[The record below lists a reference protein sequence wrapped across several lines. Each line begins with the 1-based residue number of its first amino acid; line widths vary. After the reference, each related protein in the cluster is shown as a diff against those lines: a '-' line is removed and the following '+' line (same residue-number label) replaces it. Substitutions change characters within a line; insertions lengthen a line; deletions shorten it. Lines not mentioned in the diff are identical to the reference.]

1 MSTSSLARQAGMSET
16 EWKNAVKFDS
26 TDWGWIVMSIGM
38 AIGAG
43 IVFLPVQVGLVGV
56 WVFLLSAAIAYPS
69 IYLLQRLFI
78 NTLVDSPD
86 CDDYPS
92 VIGGYLGKNWG
103 FILGIL
109 YFMMSLIC
117 VFMYS
122 TALTNDSASFLQSF
136 GVTDGLLSEN
146 PLYGLAVICFM
157 VAIASRGEK
166 LIFKVSTIMVL
177 TQLCV
182 VACLGLL
189 MIQSWDLANI
199 GEFPDIAYIIKQTI
213 IMLPYTLTSII
224 FIPCLS
230 PMVISYRSH
239 HKSIYVARFK
249 AMRAM
254 KIAFFV
260 LFITIFSYAMSFNL
274 AMGHEQAV
282 EAYTHN
288 ISALAMVAKGADGD
302 VVKIFSL
309 VLNIFAVVTAFF
321 SVFLGFK
328 EACTGIAMNLLSR
341 AVPAEKINREVVA
354 RGILVFAVAVS
365 WSAIVLNAPV
375 LKLLSFLGPIL
386 GCIGCLIPAYL
397 VYKVASL
404 HQYKG
409 SILNLI
415 VFSGILLVVSPFIA
429 MI

>member
-1 MSTSSLARQAGMSET
+1 
-16 EWKNAVKFDS
+16 
-26 TDWGWIVMSIGM
+26 
-38 AIGAG
+38 
-43 IVFLPVQVGLVGV
+43 
-56 WVFLLSAAIAYPS
+56 
-69 IYLLQRLFI
+69 
-78 NTLVDSPD
+78 
-86 CDDYPS
+86 
-92 VIGGYLGKNWG
+92 
-103 FILGIL
+103 
-109 YFMMSLIC
+109 
-117 VFMYS
+117 
-122 TALTNDSASFLQSF
+122 
-136 GVTDGLLSEN
+136 
-146 PLYGLAVICFM
+146 
-157 VAIASRGEK
+157 
-166 LIFKVSTIMVL
+166 
-177 TQLCV
+177 
-182 VACLGLL
+182 
-189 MIQSWDLANI
+189 
-199 GEFPDIAYIIKQTI
+199 
-213 IMLPYTLTSII
+213 
-224 FIPCLS
+224 
-230 PMVISYRSH
+230 MVISYRSH

>member
-1 MSTSSLARQAGMSET
+1 M
-16 EWKNAVKFDS
+16 
-26 TDWGWIVMSIGM
+26 
-38 AIGAG
+38 
-43 IVFLPVQVGLVGV
+43 
-56 WVFLLSAAIAYPS
+56 
-69 IYLLQRLFI
+69 QRLFI

-166 LIFKVSTIMVL
+166 LIFKVSTLMVL
-177 TQLCV
+177 TKLCV